1 MKLANID
8 VTKLDKA
15 HFFKGAKGTYADLV
29 LIPNK
34 DGTDRFGNDGMVK
47 QGVSKQAREAGQ
59 SGPIVG
65 NYKELRKVADA
76 KPKAAPSPVCAPDD
90 DVPF

>member
-1 MKLANID
+1 MKIAKID

-15 HFFKGAKGTYADLV
+15 HFFKGAKGIYADLV
-29 LIPNK
+29 LIPNR
-34 DGTDRFGNDGMVK
+34 DGTDQYGNDGMVK
-47 QGVSKQAREAGQ
+47 QGVSKEAREAGQ

-65 NYKELRKVADA
+65 NYKELRKVSDA
-76 KPKAAPSPVCAPDD
+76 KPKAVPSPVYVPDD